1 MGLLRVEEHD
11 ITGTERYC
19 DAKPRKGE
27 MYDWT
32 ISEDIIGSC
41 VRTHSTVRKII
52 VIMGEPGE
60 RGGDRVDP
68 KFWSSIASFEDIYLV
83 NGSPLKQETLLSAN
97 LNFADKVVILGKDS
111 TLGKEKSKLDEP

>member
-52 VIMGEPGE
+52 VIMSLEE
-60 RGGDRVDP
+60 HIYAICVRSINVSSRGTP
-68 KFWSSIASFEDIYLV
+68 HIAWWYLE
-83 NGSPLKQETLLSAN
+83 GWC
-97 LNFADKVVILGKDS
+97 IH
-111 TLGKEKSKLDEP
+111 